1 MLVKDIDLLEK
12 VQRRAAKMMEE
23 FIGKSYEERLEAV
36 GLTTL
41 ENRRIRADLI
51 EVFRIF
57 KGLTRNCSSRGT
69 YLIQGGI
76 A

>member
-51 EVFRIF
+51 EVFKICE
-57 KGLTRNCSSRGT
+57 GL
-69 YLIQGGI
+69 
-76 A
+76 